1 MYLFLKGSLRRFLT
15 KNKILNERRILMK
28 KMIAILLSFVL
39 MFSVLNAVL
48 PGDVGTAIGL
58 SVSVIL
64 NFLGGESA
72 YVSALKTFLNS
83 GKSTAYFKFK
93 THCVNRGY
101 MYGDPMYDYEVDSIS
116 ITY

>member
-39 MFSVLNAVL
+39 MFFVLNAVL

-83 GKSTAYFKFK
+83 GKSTAYFKLCHFSLFFS
-93 THCVNRGY
+93 HFHIYFFLELYGY
-101 MYGDPMYDYEVDSIS
+101 CTI
-116 ITY
+116 

>member
-1 MYLFLKGSLRRFLT
+1 
-15 KNKILNERRILMK
+15 MK

-39 MFSVLNAVL
+39 MFFVLNAVL

-72 YVSALKTFLNS
+72 YVSALKTFLILENQQHILNL
-83 GKSTAYFKFK
+83 K
-93 THCVNRGY
+93 HIV
-101 MYGDPMYDYEVDSIS
+101 SIVVICMVIQCM
-116 ITY
+116 ITK

>member
-1 MYLFLKGSLRRFLT
+1 
-15 KNKILNERRILMK
+15 MK

-39 MFSVLNAVL
+39 MFFVLNAVL

-72 YVSALKTFLNS
+72 YKERDKL
-83 GKSTAYFKFK
+83 
-93 THCVNRGY
+93 
-101 MYGDPMYDYEVDSIS
+101 
-116 ITY
+116 

>member
-39 MFSVLNAVL
+39 MFFVLNAVL
-48 PGDVGTAIGL
+48 PGD
-58 SVSVIL
+58 VSVIL

-101 MYGDPMYDYEVDSIS
+101 MYGDPMYDYEVDSVS
-116 ITY
+116 ITF